1 MSHIFFSQ
9 KVGQKKIDA
18 IGGCR
23 SHRLVTISSFFRD
36 VLERAEKAAK
46 LF

>member
-1 MSHIFFSQ
+1 MRHIFFSQ

-36 VLERAEKAAK
+36 DLTSGEA
-46 LF
+46 